1 MDGIYNTADDFSSGI
16 GHEIPDNMDRDSP
29 DSTTETVNHQG
40 IHGDVVKNN
49 VSVSRP
55 DVQVSDVKNQEEEDV
70 DQNGSRPE
78 TIECSD
84 KADPEDQQDIPAS
97 PEEQEDISLGNA
109 EHPLHPLQDDHSNA
123 SAENSDQ
130 DGRPFYNSNNVAGR
144 TSLPAVCTSYSQ
156 IGKGEENQALYMKR
170 RSLPAMCTSHTHAY
184 HAERNQTLYVDNPG
198 IDTEKSLSKDIYNT
212 DDCSAD
218 NEVQY
223 QLKSTSPETSASAYQ
238 CGGDVANANMDRPDI
253 EVENAHNE
261 AEDEAGTRP
270 KTIKQL
276 NDAKISAQNKAETK
290 ARPDNEFIRPYAV
303 AYCRD
308 SQINGEQDV
317 QPYAV
322 AYDEQD
328 GHNEDQTGRS
338 VNNPQSGNKA
348 VSSDECI
355 RPYAVRYQF
364 DGQTNEAVDNKAG
377 GLRPNPMYSGN
388 GLHLN
393 PMYAPNITQPRAG
406 EDTTTDDV
414 TRQVNYT
421 SSPPTSTA
429 VAYCRDSQINGE
441 QDVQPYAVAYDE
453 QDGHNED
460 QTGRSVNNP
469 QSGNKAVSSDE
480 CIRPYAVRMD
490 IVRPKHRLAV
500 VPTVLSL
507 EALPVGQFC
516 HKAVDNKAGGLR
528 PNPMYSGNGLH
539 LNPMYAPNITQP
551 RAGEDTTTDDVTRQ
565 VNYTSSPPTSTAEN
579 ENKDL
584 EQTTIV
590 FGGEGKEPGQLDG
603 PKAVVVSPSNEMFVA
618 DTYNRRVQV
627 FSMTGVYLRHFP
639 AVISGEAS
647 ETIEPEDISMDGEGH
662 LWVVGDKD
670 NDLTGFIVRY
680 TTMGHHL
687 ATLRATFT
695 NDSFIGITVDTPRNL
710 VVVTEFWIR
719 SDYGEV
725 KLLHFNGTV
734 VRKFRTEKG
743 PEYPGRVAVGREGN
757 LLVSDLFVSDI
768 PVYVY
773 NNTGHYLSSFGGDR
787 IGDGEAEVGQRI
799 LVMGMCTDISGDVLV
814 GTGFGG
820 TVERFTQNGR
830 YVRSVATNMS
840 SSCGVAVTPGG
851 QLVVTDYYDSTVTIF
866 SRY

>member
-78 TIECSD
+78 TIKYSD

-355 RPYAVRYQF
+355 RPYAVRYQL
-364 DGQTNEAVDNKAG
+364 DGQTNGDQDDACDVQPYAVAYDVQDGHCETQTPTGRCADSSQPGSTAEAVDNKAG

-406 EDTTTDDV
+406 EANACALTRSCLAYVITTGVVV
-414 TRQVNYT
+414 TV
-421 SSPPTSTA
+421 
-429 VAYCRDSQINGE
+429 I
-441 QDVQPYAVAYDE
+441 
-453 QDGHNED
+453 
-460 QTGRSVNNP
+460 
-469 QSGNKAVSSDE
+469 
-480 CIRPYAVRMD
+480 
-490 IVRPKHRLAV
+490 
-500 VPTVLSL
+500 TVLA
-507 EALPVGQFC
+507 ALIIAAFLPGKQNNQMQTTWTEPSFTG
-516 HKAVDNKAGGLR
+516 KTTR
-528 PNPMYSGNGLH
+528 PNLTAKTTCP
-539 LNPMYAPNITQP
+539 TFT
-551 RAGEDTTTDDVTRQ
+551 DTTTDDVTRQ